1 MKEENSTKQRTDLE
15 QILALALIKN
25 LYNQGKISE
34 YVYRKIRSDTE
45 TKIALESKCLVSGWI
60 LSTPFLLYNCS

>member
-25 LYNQGKISE
+25 LYNQRKISE

-45 TKIALESKCLVSGWI
+45 TKIALENRKYICFG
-60 LSTPFLLYNCS
+60 

>member
-45 TKIALESKCLVSGWI
+45 TKIALENRKCICFG
-60 LSTPFLLYNCS
+60 

>member
-25 LYNQGKISE
+25 LYTFIERLEVIQKQRLRLKTENT
-34 YVYRKIRSDTE
+34 YVLDE
-45 TKIALESKCLVSGWI
+45 TM
-60 LSTPFLLYNCS
+60 

>member
-45 TKIALESKCLVSGWI
+45 TKFALENRKYICFG
-60 LSTPFLLYNCS
+60 

>member
-45 TKIALESKCLVSGWI
+45 TKIALENRKYICVYR
-60 LSTPFLLYNCS
+60 T

>member
-1 MKEENSTKQRTDLE
+1 MKEENITKQRTDLE

-45 TKIALESKCLVSGWI
+45 TKIALENRKYICFG
-60 LSTPFLLYNCS
+60 

>member
-34 YVYRKIRSDTE
+34 YVYRKIRIDTE
-45 TKIALESKCLVSGWI
+45 TKIALENRKYICFG
-60 LSTPFLLYNCS
+60 

>member
-15 QILALALIKN
+15 RILALALIKS

-45 TKIALESKCLVSGWI
+45 TKIALENRKYIC
-60 LSTPFLLYNCS
+60 

>member
-45 TKIALESKCLVSGWI
+45 TKIALENRKYICL
-60 LSTPFLLYNCS
+60 